1 VNAVHA
7 LLGWQIL
14 FVVSVLAPVA
24 LLLSLSLVMRRRSRR
39 FRTVSMPVQVAAW
52 LLVHAVVP
60 PGRFELPPLPPEGDN
75 LSWNGANRW
84 QLPRD
89 FNVFRSPWIA
99 SERLVFREVMPFCCH
114 G

>member
-1 VNAVHA
+1 
-7 LLGWQIL
+7 
-14 FVVSVLAPVA
+14 
-24 LLLSLSLVMRRRSRR
+24 
-39 FRTVSMPVQVAAW
+39 MPVQVAAW

-99 SERLVFREVMPFCCH
+99 SERLVFREVLPFCCH